1 MQGGAFFCKQMFRKP
16 KHLLIYT
23 SLNKHFPTILHQITR
38 ERQRERVYKKIRIQK
53 TLTKHYLIM
62 RKIGMTCLAG
72 LFLLS
77 MSTECMARQWSL
89 KDCIDYALANN
100 IQLQKAKL
108 QEYSALE
115 DVKQSQ
121 SALLPSLSLSTS
133 QNVSYNPWPEQ
144 GSAMIAGNKVQA
156 SVDKVYYNG
165 SYSLSGN
172 WTVWDGNKK
181 QNTVKLNKLTAQQ
194 AQLDSATTA
203 NNILEQIAQL
213 YVQILYSNEAISV
226 TKESLKTSQT
236 NEERGKTMVSVGK
249 MSKADLAQLTAQR
262 AQDEYSIVEAES
274 NLRNYKRQLKQ
285 LLQIADNEE
294 FDVTIPSTTDEM
306 ALKEVPALNDVYT
319 ASLEQRPEIKNAKL
333 GIESSDLS
341 VKIAKAGKMPSI
353 GLNAGLS
360 TNTSSMSNNA
370 WGTQLKNN
378 LTFGGGVTISIP
390 LFDNRQTKTAV
401 NKAMIQK
408 QSYLLDLQDKQT
420 TLYSTV
426 ENYWL
431 QAVTNQNKFK
441 AAQVSTE
448 SAQAS
453 YELLSE
459 QFKQGLKNIVE
470 LMTGKN
476 HLLQAQ
482 QNELQSK
489 YLAILNL
496 NMLEFYKTGEIK

>member
-1 MQGGAFFCKQMFRKP
+1 
-16 KHLLIYT
+16 
-23 SLNKHFPTILHQITR
+23 
-38 ERQRERVYKKIRIQK
+38 
-53 TLTKHYLIM
+53 
-62 RKIGMTCLAG
+62 MTCLAG

-89 KDCIDYALANN
+89 KDCIDYAL
-100 IQLQKAKL
+100 AKL

-476 HLLQAQ
+476 NLLQAQ

>member
-1 MQGGAFFCKQMFRKP
+1 
-16 KHLLIYT
+16 
-23 SLNKHFPTILHQITR
+23 
-38 ERQRERVYKKIRIQK
+38 
-53 TLTKHYLIM
+53 
-62 RKIGMTCLAG
+62 MTCLAG

-77 MSTECMARQWSL
+77 LSTECAAKQWSL
-89 KDCIDYALANN
+89 RDCIDYALANN
-100 IQLQKAKL
+100 IQLQKAKIK
-108 QEYSALE
+108 EYSALE

-121 SALLPSLSLSTS
+121 AALLPSLNLSTS
-133 QNVSYNPWPEQ
+133 QNVNYTPWPQQ
-144 GSAMIAGNKVQA
+144 GRATVADGYVQS

-172 WTVWDGNKK
+172 WTVWNGNK
-181 QNTVKLNKLTAQQ
+181 NRNNVKLNKVAAEQ
-194 AQLDSATTA
+194 ARLDSATTA
-203 NNILEQIAQL
+203 NNVLEQIAQL
-213 YVQILYSNEAISV
+213 YVQILYSNEAIAV

-236 NEERGKTMVSVGK
+236 NEQRGKTMVEVGK

-262 AQDEYSIVEAES
+262 AQDEYAIVEAES
-274 NLRNYKRQLKQ
+274 NLRNYKRQLKE
-285 LLQIADNEE
+285 LLQITSDEE
-294 FDVTIPSTTDEM
+294 FDVAVPSTTDDM
-306 ALKEVPALNDVYT
+306 ALEAVPALNDVYA

-341 VKIAKAGKMPSI
+341 IKVAKAGRMPTVS
-353 GLNAGLS
+353 LNPGVTTS
-360 TNTSSMSNNA
+360 TSSMSDNA
-370 WGTQLKNN
+370 WGTQMKNN
-378 LTFGGGVTISIP
+378 FSLGGGVTVSIP

-401 NKAMIQK
+401 NKAKLQK

-420 TLYSTV
+420 TLYSTI

-441 AAQVSTE
+441 AARVSTE

-459 QFKQGLKNIVE
+459 QFKQGLKNTVE
-470 LMTGKN
+470 LMTGKTN
-476 HLLQAQ
+476 LLQAQ

-496 NMLEFYKTGEIK
+496 NMLEFYQTGNIK

>member
-1 MQGGAFFCKQMFRKP
+1 M
-16 KHLLIYT
+16 
-23 SLNKHFPTILHQITR
+23 
-38 ERQRERVYKKIRIQK
+38 
-53 TLTKHYLIM
+53 
-62 RKIGMTCLAG
+62 AG
-72 LFLLS
+72 LMLMS
-77 MSTECMARQWSL
+77 MPTECAARQWSL

-100 IQLQKAKL
+100 IQLQKAKVQQL
-108 QEYSALE
+108 SALE
-115 DVKQSQ
+115 DIKQSQ

-156 SVDKVYYNG
+156 DVKKVYYNG

-172 WTVWDGNKK
+172 WTVWNGGQNT
-181 QNTVKLNKLTAQQ
+181 NTVKLNKLAAEQ
-194 AQLDSATTA
+194 ARLDSAVTA
-203 NNILEQIAQL
+203 NNVLEQIAQL
-213 YVQILYSNEAISV
+213 YVQILYSDEAISV

-262 AQDEYSIVEAES
+262 AEDEYSIVEAES

-285 LLQIADNEE
+285 LLQIADNDE
-294 FDVTIPSTTDEM
+294 FDVVIPSTTDEM
-306 ALKEVPALNDVYT
+306 ALKDVPALNDVYA
-319 ASLEQRPEIKNAKL
+319 ASLTQRPEIQNAKL

-341 VKIAKAGKMPSI
+341 VKIAKAGKMPTV

-360 TNTSSMSNNA
+360 TSTTSMNSNG
-370 WGTQLKNN
+370 WGNQLKNN
-378 LTFGGGVTISIP
+378 FTVGGGVTVSIP
-390 LFDNRQTKTAV
+390 LFDNRKTKTAV
-401 NKAMIQK
+401 NKAMLQK
-408 QSYLLDLQDKQT
+408 ENYMLDLQDKQT

-441 AAQVSTE
+441 AARVSTE

-459 QFKQGLKNIVE
+459 QFNQGLKNIVE
-470 LMTGKN
+470 LMTGKTN
-476 HLLQAQ
+476 LLQAQ

-496 NMLEFYKTGEIK
+496 NMLDFYRTGEIK

>member
-1 MQGGAFFCKQMFRKP
+1 M
-16 KHLLIYT
+16 
-23 SLNKHFPTILHQITR
+23 
-38 ERQRERVYKKIRIQK
+38 
-53 TLTKHYLIM
+53 
-62 RKIGMTCLAG
+62 AG
-72 LFLLS
+72 LMLMS
-77 MSTECMARQWSL
+77 MPTECAARQWSL

-100 IQLQKAKL
+100 IQLQKAKVQQL
-108 QEYSALE
+108 SALE
-115 DVKQSQ
+115 DIKQSQ

-156 SVDKVYYNG
+156 DVKKVYYNG

-172 WTVWDGNKK
+172 WTVWNGGQNT
-181 QNTVKLNKLTAQQ
+181 NTVKLNKLAAEQ
-194 AQLDSATTA
+194 ARLDSAVTA
-203 NNILEQIAQL
+203 NNVLEQIAQL
-213 YVQILYSNEAISV
+213 YVQILYSDEAISV
-226 TKESLKTSQT
+226 TKESLKVSQT

-262 AQDEYSIVEAES
+262 ANDEYSIVEAES

-285 LLQIADNEE
+285 LLQIADNDE
-294 FDVTIPSTTDEM
+294 FDVAIPSTTDEM
-306 ALKEVPALNDVYT
+306 ALKEVPAMNDVYT
-319 ASLEQRPEIKNAKL
+319 AALAQRPEIQNAKL

-341 VKIAKAGKMPSI
+341 VKIAKAGKMPTVS
-353 GLNAGLS
+353 LNAGLS
-360 TNTSSMSNNA
+360 TSTTSMSQNG
-370 WGTQLKNN
+370 WGNQMKNN
-378 LTFGGGVTISIP
+378 FTVGGGVSVSIP
-390 LFDNRQTKTAV
+390 LFDNRKTKTSV
-401 NKAMIQK
+401 SKAMLQK
-408 QSYLLDLQDKQT
+408 ESYLLDLQDKQT

-441 AAQVSTE
+441 AARVSTE

-459 QFKQGLKNIVE
+459 QFNQGLKNIVE
-470 LMTGKN
+470 LMTGKTN
-476 HLLQAQ
+476 LLQAQ

-496 NMLEFYKTGEIK
+496 NMLDFYRTGEIK

>member
-1 MQGGAFFCKQMFRKP
+1 MAG
-16 KHLLIYT
+16 
-23 SLNKHFPTILHQITR
+23 
-38 ERQRERVYKKIRIQK
+38 
-53 TLTKHYLIM
+53 IM
-62 RKIGMTCLAG
+62 LM
-72 LFLLS
+72 S
-77 MSTECMARQWSL
+77 MPTECAARQWSL

-100 IQLQKAKL
+100 IQLQKAKVQQL
-108 QEYSALE
+108 SALE
-115 DVKQSQ
+115 DIKQSQ

-156 SVDKVYYNG
+156 DVKKVYYNG

-172 WTVWDGNKK
+172 WTVWNGGQNT
-181 QNTVKLNKLTAQQ
+181 NTVKLNKLAAEQ
-194 AQLDSATTA
+194 ARLDSAVTA
-203 NNILEQIAQL
+203 NNVLEQIAQL
-213 YVQILYSNEAISV
+213 YVQILYSDEAISV
-226 TKESLKTSQT
+226 TKESLKTSQA

-262 AQDEYSIVEAES
+262 AEDEYSIVEAES

-285 LLQIADNEE
+285 LLQIADNDE
-294 FDVTIPSTTDEM
+294 FDVVIPSTTDEM
-306 ALKEVPALNDVYT
+306 ALKDVPALNDVYA
-319 ASLEQRPEIKNAKL
+319 ASLTQRPEIQNAKL

-341 VKIAKAGKMPSI
+341 VKIAKAGKLPTV

-360 TNTSSMSNNA
+360 TSTTSMNSNG
-370 WGTQLKNN
+370 WGNQMKNN
-378 LTFGGGVTISIP
+378 FTVGGGVSVSIP
-390 LFDNRQTKTAV
+390 LFDNRKTKTSV
-401 NKAMIQK
+401 NKAMLQK
-408 QSYLLDLQDKQT
+408 ESYLLDLQDKQT

-441 AAQVSTE
+441 AARVSTE
-448 SAQAS
+448 SAQTS

-459 QFKQGLKNIVE
+459 QFNQGLKNIVE
-470 LMTGKN
+470 LMTGKTN
-476 HLLQAQ
+476 LLQAQ

-496 NMLEFYKTGEIK
+496 NMLDFYRTGEIK

>member
-1 MQGGAFFCKQMFRKP
+1 MASM
-16 KHLLIYT
+16 
-23 SLNKHFPTILHQITR
+23 
-38 ERQRERVYKKIRIQK
+38 
-53 TLTKHYLIM
+53 
-62 RKIGMTCLAG
+62 AG
-72 LFLLS
+72 LMLMS
-77 MSTECMARQWSL
+77 MPTECAARQWSL

-100 IQLQKAKL
+100 IQLQKAKVQQL
-108 QEYSALE
+108 SALE
-115 DVKQSQ
+115 DIKQSQ

-156 SVDKVYYNG
+156 DVKKVYYNG

-172 WTVWDGNKK
+172 WTVWNGGQNT
-181 QNTVKLNKLTAQQ
+181 NTVKLNKLAAEQ
-194 AQLDSATTA
+194 ARLDSAVTA
-203 NNILEQIAQL
+203 NNVLEQIAQL
-213 YVQILYSNEAISV
+213 YVQILYSDEAISV

-262 AQDEYSIVEAES
+262 ANDEYSIVEAES

-285 LLQIADNEE
+285 LLQIADNDE
-294 FDVTIPSTTDEM
+294 FDVAIPSTTDEM
-306 ALKEVPALNDVYT
+306 ALKEVPAMNDVYT
-319 ASLEQRPEIKNAKL
+319 AALAQRPEIQNAKL

-341 VKIAKAGKMPSI
+341 VKIAKAGKMPTVS
-353 GLNAGLS
+353 LNAGLS
-360 TNTSSMSNNA
+360 TSTTSMSQNG
-370 WGTQLKNN
+370 WGNQMKNN
-378 LTFGGGVTISIP
+378 FTVGGGVSVSIP
-390 LFDNRQTKTAV
+390 LFDNRKTKTSV
-401 NKAMIQK
+401 NKAMLQK
-408 QSYLLDLQDKQT
+408 ESYLLDLQDKQT

-431 QAVTNQNKFK
+431 QAVNNQNKFK
-441 AAQVSTE
+441 AARVSME

-459 QFKQGLKNIVE
+459 QFNQGLKNIVE
-470 LMTGKN
+470 LMTGKTN
-476 HLLQAQ
+476 LLQAQ

-496 NMLEFYKTGEIK
+496 NMLDFYRTGEIK

>member
-1 MQGGAFFCKQMFRKP
+1 MASMAG
-16 KHLLIYT
+16 
-23 SLNKHFPTILHQITR
+23 
-38 ERQRERVYKKIRIQK
+38 
-53 TLTKHYLIM
+53 IM
-62 RKIGMTCLAG
+62 LM
-72 LFLLS
+72 S
-77 MSTECMARQWSL
+77 MSTECAARQWSL

-100 IQLQKAKL
+100 IQLQKAKVQQL
-108 QEYSALE
+108 SALE
-115 DVKQSQ
+115 DIKQSQ

-156 SVDKVYYNG
+156 DVKKVYYNG

-172 WTVWDGNKK
+172 WTVWNGGQNT
-181 QNTVKLNKLTAQQ
+181 NTVKLNKLAAEQ
-194 AQLDSATTA
+194 ARLDSAVTA
-203 NNILEQIAQL
+203 NNVLEQIAQL
-213 YVQILYSNEAISV
+213 YVQILYSDEAISV
-226 TKESLKTSQT
+226 TKESLKTSQA

-262 AQDEYSIVEAES
+262 AEDEYSIVEAES

-285 LLQIADNEE
+285 LLQIADNDE
-294 FDVTIPSTTDEM
+294 FDVVIPSTTDEM
-306 ALKEVPALNDVYT
+306 ALKDVPALNDVYA
-319 ASLEQRPEIKNAKL
+319 ASLTQRPEIQNAKL
-333 GIESSDLS
+333 GIESSELN
-341 VKIAKAGKMPSI
+341 VKIAKAGKMPTV

-360 TNTSSMSNNA
+360 TSTTSMNNNG
-370 WGTQLKNN
+370 WGNQVKNN
-378 LTFGGGVTISIP
+378 FTVGGGVTVSIP
-390 LFDNRQTKTAV
+390 LFDNRKTKTAV
-401 NKAMIQK
+401 NKAMLQK
-408 QSYLLDLQDKQT
+408 ENYMLDLQDKQT

-441 AAQVSTE
+441 AARVSTE

-459 QFKQGLKNIVE
+459 QFNLGLKNIVE
-470 LMTGKN
+470 LMTGKT

-496 NMLEFYKTGEIK
+496 NMLDFYRTGEIK

>member
-1 MQGGAFFCKQMFRKP
+1 
-16 KHLLIYT
+16 
-23 SLNKHFPTILHQITR
+23 
-38 ERQRERVYKKIRIQK
+38 
-53 TLTKHYLIM
+53 
-62 RKIGMTCLAG
+62 MTCMAG

-133 QNVSYNPWPEQ
+133 QNVSYNPWPEK
-144 GSAMIAGNKVQA
+144 GSAMIAGNKVQS

-181 QNTVKLNKLTAQQ
+181 QNTVKLNKLSAQQ

-203 NNILEQIAQL
+203 NNVLEQIAQL

-236 NEERGKTMVSVGK
+236 NEERGKTMVNVGK

-262 AQDEYSIVEAES
+262 AQDEYNIVEAES

-294 FDVTIPSTTDEM
+294 FDITIPTTTDEM
-306 ALKEVPALNDVYT
+306 ALKEVPALNDVYA

-333 GIESSDLS
+333 GIESSDIS
-341 VKIAKAGKMPSI
+341 VKIAKAGKLPTI

-360 TNTSSMSNNA
+360 TNTSSMNSNA

-378 LTFGGGVTISIP
+378 LTFGGGVTVSIP

-441 AAQVSTE
+441 AAQMSTE

-470 LMTGKN
+470 LMTGKTN
-476 HLLQAQ
+476 LLQAQ

>member
-1 MQGGAFFCKQMFRKP
+1 
-16 KHLLIYT
+16 
-23 SLNKHFPTILHQITR
+23 
-38 ERQRERVYKKIRIQK
+38 
-53 TLTKHYLIM
+53 M

-144 GSAMIAGNKVQA
+144 GSTMIAGNKVQA

-172 WTVWDGNKK
+172 WTVWDSNKK
-181 QNTVKLNKLTAQQ
+181 QNTMKLNKLTAQQ

-476 HLLQAQ
+476 NLLQAQ

>member
-1 MQGGAFFCKQMFRKP
+1 MK
-16 KHLLIYT
+16 
-23 SLNKHFPTILHQITR
+23 
-38 ERQRERVYKKIRIQK
+38 
-53 TLTKHYLIM
+53 
-62 RKIGMTCLAG
+62 KIGMTCLAG

-77 MSTECMARQWSL
+77 LSTECAAKQWSL
-89 KDCIDYALANN
+89 RDCIDYALANN
-100 IQLQKAKL
+100 IQLQKAKIK
-108 QEYSALE
+108 EYSALE

-121 SALLPSLSLSTS
+121 AALLPSLNLSTS
-133 QNVSYNPWPEQ
+133 QNVSYTPWPQQ
-144 GSAMIAGNKVQA
+144 GRATVADGYVQS

-172 WTVWDGNKK
+172 WTVWNGNK
-181 QNTVKLNKLTAQQ
+181 NRNNVKLNKVTAEQ
-194 AQLDSATTA
+194 ARLDSATTA
-203 NNILEQIAQL
+203 NNVLEQIAQL
-213 YVQILYSNEAISV
+213 YVQILYSNEAIAV

-236 NEERGKTMVSVGK
+236 NEQRGKTMVEVGK

-262 AQDEYSIVEAES
+262 AQDEYAIVEAES
-274 NLRNYKRQLKQ
+274 NLRNYKRQLKE
-285 LLQIADNEE
+285 LLQITSDEE
-294 FDVTIPSTTDEM
+294 FDVAVPSTTDDM
-306 ALKEVPALNDVYT
+306 ALEAVPALNDVYA

-341 VKIAKAGKMPSI
+341 IKVAKAGRMPTVS
-353 GLNAGLS
+353 LNAGVTTS
-360 TNTSSMSNNA
+360 TSSMSDKA
-370 WGTQLKNN
+370 WGTQMKNN
-378 LTFGGGVTISIP
+378 FSLGGGVTVSIP

-401 NKAMIQK
+401 NKAKLQK

-420 TLYSTV
+420 TLYSTI

-441 AAQVSTE
+441 AARVSTE

-459 QFKQGLKNIVE
+459 QFKQGLKNTVE
-470 LMTGKN
+470 LMTGKTN
-476 HLLQAQ
+476 LLQAQ

-496 NMLEFYKTGEIK
+496 NMLEFYQTGNIK

>member
-1 MQGGAFFCKQMFRKP
+1 MAG
-16 KHLLIYT
+16 
-23 SLNKHFPTILHQITR
+23 
-38 ERQRERVYKKIRIQK
+38 
-53 TLTKHYLIM
+53 IM
-62 RKIGMTCLAG
+62 LM
-72 LFLLS
+72 S
-77 MSTECMARQWSL
+77 MSTECAARQWSL

-100 IQLQKAKL
+100 IQLQKAKVQQL
-108 QEYSALE
+108 SALE
-115 DVKQSQ
+115 DIKQSQ

-156 SVDKVYYNG
+156 DVKKVYYNG

-172 WTVWDGNKK
+172 WTVWNGGQNT
-181 QNTVKLNKLTAQQ
+181 NTVKLNKLAAEQ
-194 AQLDSATTA
+194 ARLDSAVTA
-203 NNILEQIAQL
+203 NNVLEQIAQL
-213 YVQILYSNEAISV
+213 YVQILYSDEAISV
-226 TKESLKTSQT
+226 MKESLKTSQT

-262 AQDEYSIVEAES
+262 AEDEYSIVEAES

-285 LLQIADNEE
+285 LLQIADNDE
-294 FDVTIPSTTDEM
+294 FDVVIPSTTDEM
-306 ALKEVPALNDVYT
+306 ALKDVPALNDVYA
-319 ASLEQRPEIKNAKL
+319 ASLTQRPEIQNAKL

-341 VKIAKAGKMPSI
+341 VKIAKAGKLPTV

-360 TNTSSMSNNA
+360 TSTTSMSQNG
-370 WGTQLKNN
+370 WGNQVKNN
-378 LTFGGGVTISIP
+378 FTVGGGVTVSIP
-390 LFDNRQTKTAV
+390 LFDNRKTKTAV
-401 NKAMIQK
+401 NKAMLQK
-408 QSYLLDLQDKQT
+408 ENYMLDLQDKQT

-441 AAQVSTE
+441 AARVSTE

-459 QFKQGLKNIVE
+459 QFNLGLKNIVE
-470 LMTGKN
+470 LMTGKT

-496 NMLEFYKTGEIK
+496 NMLDFYRTGEIK